1 VRALIPVVLSVAFG
15 AGIFFLYE
23 GLTNPRPRVPVRRWR
38 RVEEF
43 LLRAGLRNVTP
54 RDFVVFSIGTGC
66 LIGLLVQLVL
76 AWGMV
81 SLVAATLAAAA
92 PFIYY
97 TQRHDR
103 RRAATQIALVEAIAQ
118 LRDGI
123 RTGLSVQEA
132 LVGLARSGP
141 EPLRPEFAALV
152 RELRLL
158 SFEAALG
165 AMRDR
170 LADPLFDVV
179 TATLLLNDRLGGRN
193 VSQVLDRLAQATRAE
208 LRIQQELHAY
218 QGRNVLSAR
227 IVAAVP
233 LVVLIVVRQI
243 SPRYLAL
250 FDDWAGQLLL
260 AGCLVSVVVG
270 YGAMLWL
277 TRLPG
282 EERVLLS

>member
-1 VRALIPVVLSVAFG
+1 MIPVLLSVAFG
-15 AGIFFLYE
+15 AGVFLLYE
-23 GLTNPRPRVPVRRWR
+23 GLTNPRPPAPARRWR

-43 LLRAGLRNVTP
+43 LMRAGLRDVTP
-54 RDFVVFSIGTGC
+54 RDFVVFSIGTG
-66 LIGLLVQLVL
+66 LIVGLLAQLGLGWGVVSVL
-76 AWGMV
+76 AAG
-81 SLVAATLAAAA
+81 LAATA

-97 TQRHDR
+97 VQRHDR
-103 RRAATQIALVEAIAQ
+103 RRAATQVALVEAISQ

-141 EPLRPEFAALV
+141 EALRPEFAALV
-152 RELRLL
+152 RELRLVD
-158 SFEAALG
+158 FEAALV

-179 TATLLLNDRLGGRN
+179 AATLLLNDRLGGRN

-218 QGRNVLSAR
+218 QARNVLSAR

-282 EERVLLS
+282 EERVMQV

>member
-1 VRALIPVVLSVAFG
+1 VRPVIPLVLSLVFG
-15 AGIFFLYE
+15 SGVFLVYE
-23 GLTNPRPRVPVRRWR
+23 GLTNPRPPAPTRRWR

-43 LLRAGLRNVTP
+43 LLRAGLRDVTP
-54 RDFVVFSIGTGC
+54 RDFVIFSIGTG
-66 LIGLLVQLVL
+66 LLVGLLAQLVL
-76 AWGMV
+76 GWGVV
-81 SLVAATLAAAA
+81 SVLGAVLAASV
-92 PFIYY
+92 PFVYY
-97 TQRHDR
+97 AQRHDR
-103 RRAATQIALVEAIAQ
+103 RRAATQAALVEAISQ

-141 EPLRPEFAALV
+141 EALRPEFAALV
-152 RELRLL
+152 RELRLVD
-158 SFEAALG
+158 FETALV

-179 TATLLLNDRLGGRN
+179 AATLLLNDRLGGRN

-218 QGRNVLSAR
+218 QARNVLSAR

-233 LVVLIVVRQI
+233 LIVLVVVRQI

-250 FDDWAGQLLL
+250 FDDWTGQVIL

-282 EERVLLS
+282 EERVMQA